1 MYSQTTTKNV
11 FRHSNDYD
19 HMLMYQN
26 IHEKLTSTIRK
37 VIPEFKEEDLS
48 FDKTGHCDLTVRT
61 FRYKGDNME
70 QLKSALLEENFVKNA
85 LIEGKYLNL
94 SIDSNFLLSIMHS
107 SISTTGQYPDVFQD
121 PERVSVEHT
130 SINPTGPIHVGR
142 VRNSIIGDSISR
154 LLKRFGYRVT
164 TQYFVNDSGKQ
175 MMSLYLAYEKYNANK
190 QPTPEL
196 LLDGYRRIYR
206 EMESS
211 GSEAEVEEMIKKYE
225 EGDPVLINKVR
236 KIAGV
241 MLDDIKNDL
250 KAIGIKI
257 DDFTWESDFIVSGEV
272 KTLISSL
279 SDSIKSEGEAKYLEL
294 NDGRKVFLTR
304 SDGSTLYVVRDIA
317 YHMYKLSQSDWLITV
332 LGEDHSEHG
341 KTLTEILKT
350 HFDLIKRLD
359 FVFNAF
365 VSLETGSMS
374 TRKGNAVTLKELIEK
389 TYEKSRE
396 IIVEKRG
403 EKDSNDEIARKIA
416 ISAIRFNILKVSAS
430 KAMIFRWED
439 ALDFNGDS
447 APFVIYSY
455 VRASN
460 IIKKSEMNMDNETS
474 SISDKEL
481 AREERT
487 LVLNMYTYPF
497 ILSEAVK
504 NLKPEALA
512 NYAFMLSKTFN
523 DFYEKCKVND
533 QDSEIT
539 IRRLMTVTVYK
550 SIMED
555 ISSIIGIQL
564 VTEM

>member
-1 MYSQTTTKNV
+1 
-11 FRHSNDYD
+11 
-19 HMLMYQN
+19 
-26 IHEKLTSTIRK
+26 
-37 VIPEFKEEDLS
+37 
-48 FDKTGHCDLTVRT
+48 
-61 FRYKGDNME
+61 
-70 QLKSALLEENFVKNA
+70 
-85 LIEGKYLNL
+85 
-94 SIDSNFLLSIMHS
+94 
-107 SISTTGQYPDVFQD
+107 VFQD

>member
-1 MYSQTTTKNV
+1 
-11 FRHSNDYD
+11 
-19 HMLMYQN
+19 MLMYQSIN
-26 IHEKLTSTIRK
+26 EKLASTIRRF
-37 VIPEFKEEDLS
+37 IPDFKEEDLS
-48 FDKTGHCDLTVRT
+48 FDRTGHCDLTVRT
-61 FRYKGDNME
+61 FRYKVENME
-70 QLKSALLEENFVKNA
+70 SLKSAVLEESFVTNA
-85 LIEGKYLNL
+85 VVEGKYLNL
-94 SIDSNFLLSIMHS
+94 TIDSNYLLSLMHS
-107 SISTTGQYPDVFQD
+107 SMSTTGQYPDVFQD

-175 MMSLYLAYEKYNANK
+175 MMSLYLDYDKYNSDK

-196 LLDGYRRIYR
+196 LLEGYRRIYR
-206 EMESS
+206 EMEGT

-225 EGDPVLINKVR
+225 EGDPALINKVR

-241 MLDDIKNDL
+241 MLDDIKGDL
-250 KAIGIKI
+250 RTIGIKI

-279 SDSIKSEGEAKYLEL
+279 SDSIKTDGEAKYLEMK
-294 NDGRKVFLTR
+294 DGRKVFLTR
-304 SDGSTLYVVRDIA
+304 SDGSSLYLARDIA

-341 KTLTEILKT
+341 KTLTEILT
-350 HFDLIKRLD
+350 TYFDLVKRLD

-374 TRKGNAVTLKELIEK
+374 TRKGNAITLKELIEK
-389 TYEKSRE
+389 TCERSKE
-396 IIVEKRG
+396 IITEKRG
-403 EKDSNDEIARKIA
+403 GKTSNDEIAMKIA

-430 KAMIFRWED
+430 KAMVFRWED

-447 APFVIYSY
+447 APFIMYSY
-455 VRASN
+455 VRALN
-460 IIKKSEMNMDNETS
+460 IIKKSVVS
-474 SISDKEL
+474 SDIENSTLSNREL
-481 AREERT
+481 EKEERA
-487 LVLNMYTYPF
+487 LVLNMYAYPL

-512 NYAFMLSKTFN
+512 NYAFMLSKSFN
-523 DFYEKCKVND
+523 DFYEKCKVID
-533 QDSEIT
+533 QEQEVT
-539 IRRLMTVTVYK
+539 IRRLITVTVYK
-550 SIMED
+550 SIIED

-564 VTEM
+564 VKEM